1 MDSVACIE
9 PDEFRDDED
18 EIEAFFM
25 AIADRA
31 FAPTPLPDW
40 LTPREKALIEVMSR
54 AVHDRL
60 VQDLNDLIRVG
71 VKM

>member
-1 MDSVACIE
+1 MDSVTCIE

-25 AIADRA
+25 DVADRA

-40 LTPREKALIEVMSR
+40 LTPREKALIEV
-54 AVHDRL
+54 AGKTIHDRL
-60 VQDLNDLIRVG
+60 TQGVNDLIRFG
-71 VKM
+71 VRV